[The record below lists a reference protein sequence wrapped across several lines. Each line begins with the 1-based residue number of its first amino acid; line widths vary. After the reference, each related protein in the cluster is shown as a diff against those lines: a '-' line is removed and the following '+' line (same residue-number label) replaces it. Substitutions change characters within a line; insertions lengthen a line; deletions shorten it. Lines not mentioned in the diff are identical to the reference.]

1 MISSYPLFIG
11 VTKRRKCTIGNK
23 RIGWMTY
30 LSFHKVRLSLNYEE
44 LLSNNYMGIKKGD
57 TLRFYHP
64 NLTTALS
71 SVANAANHMRSFKK
85 GSTTSGDKHEV
96 FGGIIFTSFG
106 RGEPLFGQPNVDSS
120 PFLDNC
126 PSMTL
131 GGTYS
136 GWVLGR
142 GDLNMYAT
150 ESREEKAVRSF
161 MHECGSV
168 CLIMSYTG

>member
-1 MISSYPLFIG
+1 
-11 VTKRRKCTIGNK
+11 
-23 RIGWMTY
+23 
-30 LSFHKVRLSLNYEE
+30 
-44 LLSNNYMGIKKGD
+44 MGIKKGD

-64 NLTTALS
+64 NLSTALS

-85 GSTTSGDKHEV
+85 GSTTRGDKQEV
-96 FGGIIFTSFG
+96 FGGIIFTYFG

-131 GGTYS
+131 SGTYS

-161 MHECGSV
+161 MHECGAA

>member
-1 MISSYPLFIG
+1 
-11 VTKRRKCTIGNK
+11 
-23 RIGWMTY
+23 
-30 LSFHKVRLSLNYEE
+30 
-44 LLSNNYMGIKKGD
+44 MGIKKGD

-85 GSTTSGDKHEV
+85 GSTTSSDKQEV
-96 FGGIIFTSFG
+96 FGGIIFTYFG

-150 ESREEKAVRSF
+150 ESREEKAVRTLQEIQVLAATLLAATSKKSPLKVWIRVKGF
-161 MHECGSV
+161 TKDLDR
-168 CLIMSYTG
+168 CLII